1 MNRTMRLIFANYE
14 IVIGPSV
21 LIVGGMTL
29 RQMRQAGSA
38 KHMAIMFAFN
48 LIRYRRALGLLSF
61 YYALMHFAVYL
72 FLDQELA
79 IHAVLADVAK
89 RPFIMLGMASLI
101 LLIPLSCHIQRA
113 FDPQLGQEV
122 DSIAP
127 ADLSHRNLRRSR
139 MMALGVGAS

>member
-61 YYALMHFAVYL
+61 YDGPCRAYL
-72 FLDQELA
+72 K
-79 IHAVLADVAK
+79 VACC
-89 RPFIMLGMASLI
+89 RGLG
-101 LLIPLSCHIQRA
+101 
-113 FDPQLGQEV
+113 D
-122 DSIAP
+122 
-127 ADLSHRNLRRSR
+127 RRHVIGSR
-139 MMALGVGAS
+139 